1 MGGTTLNQSSIQVS
15 CDIGTSAIKVVV
27 AQVEK
32 DSINILGVGTAQSK
46 GIKKGIISDMQ
57 RIVESIK
64 EAVSQAER
72 MSDLNIR
79 SVHVGIGALYSEIHQ
94 CHGVTTIRPQNTE
107 ITYEQLDE
115 VRSDAERLHIGQ
127 DREIIDLIPLKYKV
141 DNVEGIE
148 DPRNIVGNRLE
159 MDGILIS
166 GLVNIVQSAKKAVE
180 LAGLEVGSIVY
191 TPMSAG
197 SLLLR
202 KDEKRMGSALIDVGA
217 GLISVAV
224 FGDSQLQLA
233 YAFPLGGDFIVSD
246 LSNILKITT
255 EDAEK
260 LLKKYGNAY
269 VDDRSENRL
278 INIPMIG
285 TEKQQQVGQLDISRI
300 INARVR
306 QFFEIIRNDLEN
318 RGIYNII
325 YNYVITGGVAKMPGF
340 LRVAE
345 EVLESNVRVDY
356 PNFISVREP
365 LFSNSVSIITYAVNR
380 ASKDGFELVDCVGEG
395 NSDDSAGNFP
405 LKINNPFK
413 RVEKQSKQQKVES
426 KGIAEKMGEIFT
438 KFFE

>member
-1 MGGTTLNQSSIQVS
+1 LNHSSIQVS

-64 EAVSQAER
+64 EAVAQAER
-72 MSDLNIR
+72 MSDLKINK
-79 SVHVGIGALYSEIHQ
+79 VHVGIGALYSEIHQ
-94 CHGVTTIRPQNTE
+94 CQGVTTIRPQNTE
-107 ITYEQLDE
+107 ITYEHLDE
-115 VRSDAERLHIGQ
+115 VRNDAERVHIGQ
-127 DREIIDLIPLKYKV
+127 DREMIDLIPLKYKV

-159 MDGILIS
+159 MDSILIS
-166 GLVNIVQSAKKAVE
+166 GLVNIVQSTKKAVG
-180 LAGLEVGSIVY
+180 LAGLEVASVVY
-191 TPMSAG
+191 TPMSSG

-217 GLISVAV
+217 GIISVAV

-233 YAFPLGGDFIVSD
+233 YAYPLGGDFIISD
-246 LSNILKITT
+246 LSNILKISM

-260 LLKKYGNAY
+260 LLKKYGNAF
-269 VDDRSENRL
+269 VDERSENRL

-318 RGIYNII
+318 RGIYGII

-365 LFSNSVSIITYAVNR
+365 MFTNSVSIITYAVNR
-380 ASKDGFELVDCVGEG
+380 ARKDGYDLVDCVGD
-395 NSDDSAGNFP
+395 SHDDELSGNFS
-405 LKINNPFK
+405 LKMNNPFK
-413 RVEKQSKQQKVES
+413 RGVKQSKQQKEES
-426 KGIAEKMGEIFT
+426 KGFTEKMGDIFT